1 MNRSARAQPDAEI
14 ERLEA
19 RVLGRVQG
27 VGFRFFVLRLAD
39 DLDLRGW
46 VANEPE
52 GSVRVVA
59 EGPRWALEALRERLE
74 IGPPAARVE
83 RVIARFLPATG
94 EFAGFGVRW
103 LGHGG
108 D

>member
-1 MNRSARAQPDAEI
+1 MNRLLEPRPEMPI

-39 DLDLRGW
+39 ELDLTGW
-46 VANEPE
+46 VANEPD

-59 EGPRWALEALRERLE
+59 EGPRAALEALRDRLE
-74 IGPPAARVE
+74 VGPPAARVE
-83 RVIARFLPATG
+83 RVVARFGPATG
-94 EFAGFGVRW
+94 EFAGFGVRY

>member
-1 MNRSARAQPDAEI
+1 VNGLAEPHPESRV

-39 DLDLRGW
+39 ELDLRGW
-46 VANEPE
+46 VANEPD
-52 GSVRVVA
+52 GAVRVVA
-59 EGPRWALEALRERLE
+59 EGPRAALEALRDRLE
-74 IGPPAARVE
+74 VGPPAARVE
-83 RVIARFLPATG
+83 RVVARFGPATG
-94 EFAGFGVRW
+94 EFAGFGVRY

>member
-1 MNRSARAQPDAEI
+1 MSPQLEAGPGGRM

-39 DLDLRGW
+39 ELDLIGW
-46 VANEPE
+46 VANEPD

-59 EGPRWALEALRERLE
+59 EGPRAALDILRRRLE
-74 IGPPAARVE
+74 VGPPAARVE
-83 RVIARFLPATG
+83 RVVARFGPATG
-94 EFAGFGVRW
+94 EFAGFGVRY

>member
-1 MNRSARAQPDAEI
+1 MPI

-39 DLDLRGW
+39 ELDLTGW
-46 VANEPE
+46 VANEPD

-59 EGPRWALEALRERLE
+59 EGPRAALEALRDRLE
-74 IGPPAARVE
+74 VGPPAARVE
-83 RVIARFLPATG
+83 RVVARFGPATG
-94 EFAGFGVRW
+94 EFAGFGVRY

>member
-1 MNRSARAQPDAEI
+1 MSRFADPRPDARI

-27 VGFRFFVLRLAD
+27 VGYRFFVLRLAD
-39 DLDLRGW
+39 ELDLRGW
-46 VANEPE
+46 VANEPD

-59 EGPRWALEALRERLE
+59 EGPRPALEVLRDRLE
-74 IGPPAARVE
+74 VGPPAARVE
-83 RVIARFLPATG
+83 RVVARFEPATG
-94 EFAGFGVRW
+94 EFAGFGVRY